1 MTLTGR
7 RRVRSARAVADSSLV
22 VLAFGDGLELDTAQF
37 EELDTAQFELR
48 RAGRPVPMELQAFDV
63 LT

>member
-1 MTLTGR
+1 VDLDADGAAKDPK
-7 RRVRSARAVADSSLV
+7 RSGCGSSSLV

-37 EELDTAQFELR
+37 ELR
-48 RAGRPVPMELQAFDV
+48 RAGRPVPMEPQAFDV